1 MKHTYEYTEYVEQ
14 IKAYNALEEI
24 SFTPEDG
31 KEYVIAKLEE
41 RTAKKRE
48 TAGIANTIIREYLEV
63 YEKDPA
69 ALSVPEVR
77 DRLQYLITE
86 GRKEIYYRIYAFNKL

>member
-1 MKHTYEYTEYVEQ
+1 MPQKSSVFGVRSDKKKKNKESTAMKHTYEYTEYVEQ

-48 TAGIANTIIREYLEV
+48 TAGIANTIIREYL
-63 YEKDPA
+63 
-69 ALSVPEVR
+69 
-77 DRLQYLITE
+77 
-86 GRKEIYYRIYAFNKL
+86 